1 MYPPYPRTGP
11 RIFLIALV
19 CLFAFAV
26 NVSAQP
32 TDSANGGDSP
42 EVTASQ
48 AVAEKTQ
55 TEQLTAEPQK
65 QPGWINWVDTKF
77 GEHIVKPLSE
87 VLFFGFGTE
96 RWLGPGHKVPF
107 VVVWLFFGAIFFT
120 VFMRFINIRA
130 FWHAIRVTKG
140 DYDDPH
146 DTGEVSHFQAL
157 ASALSATVG
166 LGNIAGVAIAVCVGG
181 PGAIFWLIL
190 TGIFGMSLKF
200 SECTLGQL
208 YRKVDH
214 DGTVSGGPMH
224 YLRDGLAE
232 LGWRRTGAVLAML
245 YAIVCMGGA
254 FGGGC
259 VFQVSQSLEALR
271 TQIPFIDTY
280 PWVFGVVLVF
290 LAGIVIIGGIRRIA
304 ATAEKIVPLM
314 CTIYVLAAIYIL
326 AVNWHSIP
334 AAISLIFGSAFSMQA
349 GLGGFVGA
357 MVVGIKRGAFSNE
370 AGLGSAAIAHAAAK
384 TNEPVREGIVA
395 LLGPFID
402 TVIICSMTGL
412 VIVITGVYDTAVN
425 PEFKDFIVN
434 DKGVPLTSEAF
445 RTAIWWFPYL
455 LTVAVCLFAYSTL
468 ISWSYYGER
477 CWSLLFG
484 RRTSILFKIIF
495 LGFVFLG
502 SIVSPSN
509 LKEFSDLMILS
520 MAFPNILGMI
530 FLRDKIRGALDDYW
544 RRFQAGEFH
553 SKK

>member
-1 MYPPYPRTGP
+1 MDPRHPRTAPG
-11 RIFLIALV
+11 IFLIAIV
-19 CLFAFAV
+19 CGFAFAV
-26 NVSAQP
+26 NASAQS
-32 TDSANGGDSP
+32 TDSANSSDSV
-42 EVTASQ
+42 EVTSPRPI
-48 AVAEKTQ
+48 AEKTQ
-55 TEQLTAEPQK
+55 SEQQAAEPQK
-65 QPGWINWVDTKF
+65 QPGWIDWVDAKF
-77 GEHIVKPLSE
+77 GEYIVAPLAE
-87 VLFFGFGTE
+87 VLFFSFWTKN
-96 RWLGPGHKVPF
+96 WLGYDVPI
-107 VVVWLFFGAIFFT
+107 VVVWLFVGAIFFT
-120 VFMRFINIRA
+120 VYMRFINIRA
-130 FWHAIRVTKG
+130 FWHALRVTKG
-140 DYDDPH
+140 DYDDPN

-166 LGNIAGVAIAVCVGG
+166 LGNIAGVAIAVCMGG

-232 LGWRRTGAVLAML
+232 LGWRRTGAVLATL

-271 TQIPFIDTY
+271 TQVKFIDTY
-280 PWVFGVVLVF
+280 PWMFGIVLVF

-334 AAISLIFGSAFSMQA
+334 NAIALIFNSAFSLQA
-349 GLGGFVGA
+349 GAGGILGA

-402 TVIICSMTGL
+402 TVIICCMTGL
-412 VIVITGVYDTAVN
+412 VIVITGVYDN
-425 PEFKDFIVN
+425 PQFADYIEGE
-434 DKGVPLTSEAF
+434 KGVPLTSEAF
-445 RTAIWWFPYL
+445 RSAISWFPYL
-455 LTVAVCLFAYSTL
+455 LTVAVCLFAYSSM

-484 RRTSILFKIIF
+484 QRTSIVYKMIF

-509 LKEFSDLMILS
+509 LLEFSDLMILS

-530 FLRDKIRGALDDYW
+530 FLRGKIRHALDDYW
-544 RRFQAGEFH
+544 RRFQAGELEP
-553 SKK
+553 KK